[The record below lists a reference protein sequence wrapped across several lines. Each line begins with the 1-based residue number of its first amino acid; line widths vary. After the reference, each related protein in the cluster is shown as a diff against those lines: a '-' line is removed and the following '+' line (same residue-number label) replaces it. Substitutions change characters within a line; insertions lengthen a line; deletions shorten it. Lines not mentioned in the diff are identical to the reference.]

1 MPLTLCLIAVDVVG
15 KHDFG
20 RDILPHRESEVAK
33 QSAVHGG
40 LRMPVVQNGED
51 LWATL
56 FVSDAVL
63 SVHLPGGRIDD
74 QTGLV
79 LDLQSFMAA
88 FNNATIPDTIS
99 LTLPPK
105 PALHPSAAALEHKR
119 HDRLTPLGRLVG
131 LAIAAL
137 SLAGFSQ
144 RSFPANRHG
153 AAPRTAKMASD
164 QTAVAGACNRLNLLP
179 RIETDHLKNRRVF
192 LTERERKVSDFGR
205 LLHARLR
212 AATRTE

>member
-1 MPLTLCLIAVDVVG
+1 MRPTVRWRACSKSSCVSRPYPARDLILRATYFLCLIAVDVVG

-33 QSAVHGG
+33 QSAVQGS

-56 FVSDAVL
+56 FVSDAVQ

-88 FNNATIPDTIS
+88 LNN
-99 LTLPPK
+99 
-105 PALHPSAAALEHKR
+105 
-119 HDRLTPLGRLVG
+119 V
-131 LAIAAL
+131 
-137 SLAGFSQ
+137 
-144 RSFPANRHG
+144 
-153 AAPRTAKMASD
+153 
-164 QTAVAGACNRLNLLP
+164 
-179 RIETDHLKNRRVF
+179 
-192 LTERERKVSDFGR
+192 
-205 LLHARLR
+205 
-212 AATRTE
+212 